1 MVCGSSR
8 PWAAS
13 FLFGGETIMITRLS
27 HTTLYVLDQDE
38 ALAFYRDKLGFEVRR
53 DLIAENGFRWL
64 AVGSPTQPDMHIV
77 LMSAKESPWLSAD
90 KANMLRT
97 LIESEAMASGVLEV
111 EDCHRTYEELKA
123 KGVEFMT
130 LPTERPYGIE
140 ALLKDNSGNWFNM
153 VGPGRKS

>member
-77 LMSAKESPWLSAD
+77 LMSAK
-90 KANMLRT
+90 MLRT